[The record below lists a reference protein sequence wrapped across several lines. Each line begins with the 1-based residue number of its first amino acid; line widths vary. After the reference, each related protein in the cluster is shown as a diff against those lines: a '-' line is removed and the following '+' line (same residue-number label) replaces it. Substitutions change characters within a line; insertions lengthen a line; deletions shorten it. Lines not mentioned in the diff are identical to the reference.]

1 MNCVLLKKLFFIDL
15 KRISIKCYTLNILNE
30 FEKRVV
36 VPPLIPRNL
45 KQGLDQNQTKK
56 EPRP

>member
-1 MNCVLLKKLFFIDL
+1 MSLKSSTL
-15 KRISIKCYTLNILNE
+15 KTLGGVRLTPRLSLDWHSAPIGG
-30 FEKRVV
+30 VV